1 MKLTT
6 YSHPPISA
14 RVVVGEKPCCV
25 SPSRR
30 AGQGTPKSNL
40 LTSNGSLSPLFLS
53 LLIHATG
60 VLIPTSRWL
69 GGGNGKKQEE
79 QRGGKHALKGPG
91 TAGDG
96 GPGPKPQALVKTS
109 LQVIKPLSLKQE
121 NLRCRGRRGAPG
133 SRGLARGGGPC
144 PAVCSL
150 ACCVLCALL
159 CWAFCAACAHCPA
172 LPSLPF
178 CPSSPLPLGPQPQ
191 PPGVHES
198 AGGML
203 PCVHGLPVCFRTE

>member
-1 MKLTT
+1 M
-6 YSHPPISA
+6 A
-14 RVVVGEKPCCV
+14 WRRQWEKTGRAAGRQACTKRTRD
-25 SPSRR
+25 SR
-30 AGQGTPKSNL
+30 GT
-40 LTSNGSLSPLFLS
+40 G
-53 LLIHATG
+53 
-60 VLIPTSRWL
+60 W
-69 GGGNGKKQEE
+69 
-79 QRGGKHALKGPG
+79 
-91 TAGDG
+91 
-96 GPGPKPQALVKTS
+96 PGPKPQALLKTS

-159 CWAFCAACAHCPA
+159 CWAFCAACARCPA

-198 AGGML
+198 AGGGGHAP
-203 PCVHGLPVCFRTE
+203 PCPWSCCVLQNRVKCHPLSHPPGTLG